1 MPRRTTVP
9 EEATTCVILA
19 SGSRTRRTVLEAAGL
34 EFEVVPS
41 GVDERAIQEALLAD
55 DGPIDPADL
64 AEVLARAKAEE
75 VSRRNP
81 EALVIGA
88 DQVLA
93 LEGEA
98 LVKAADFDAAR
109 EILLRLRGRT
119 HQLHSAIALAER
131 GDATWTFVDT
141 THMTMRQFSIEF
153 LGQYLARVGALALD
167 SVGAY
172 QIEGLGIQLFERI
185 DGDYFTILGVP
196 LLPLLAELRSRRI
209 VAT

>member
-1 MPRRTTVP
+1 MP
-9 EEATTCVILA
+9 EEATTSVILA
-19 SGSRTRRTVLEAAGL
+19 SGSRTRRAVLEAAGL

-41 GVDERAIQEALLAD
+41 GVDERAIREALLTGD
-55 DGPIDPADL
+55 ETIDPADL

-81 EALVIGA
+81 DALVIGA

-93 LEGEA
+93 FEGET

-119 HQLHSAIALAER
+119 HQLHSAIALAEG
-131 GDATWTFVDT
+131 GDATWTFIDT
-141 THMTMRQFSIEF
+141 AHLTMRRFSIEF
-153 LGQYLARVGALALD
+153 LGQYLARAGALTLE

-196 LLPLLAELRSRRI
+196 LLPLLAELRSRS
-209 VAT
+209 VVVT

>member
-9 EEATTCVILA
+9 EKATTSVILA
-19 SGSRTRRTVLEAAGL
+19 SGSRTRRAVLEAAGL
-34 EFEVVPS
+34 EFEMVPS
-41 GVDERAIQEALLAD
+41 GVDERAIREALLAD

-81 EALVIGA
+81 DALVIGA

-93 LEGEA
+93 FEGET
-98 LVKAADFDAAR
+98 LDKAADLDAAR
-109 EILLRLRGRT
+109 EVLLRLRGRT

-131 GDATWTFVDT
+131 GDAAWTFVDT
-141 THMTMRQFSIEF
+141 AHMTMRRFSIEF
-153 LGQYLARVGALALD
+153 LGQYLARVGANALEP
-167 SVGAY
+167 VGAY
-172 QIEGLGIQLFERI
+172 HIEGLGIQLFERI
-185 DGDYFTILGVP
+185 DGDHFTILGVP

>member
-1 MPRRTTVP
+1 MP
-9 EEATTCVILA
+9 EEATTSVILA

>member
-1 MPRRTTVP
+1 M
-9 EEATTCVILA
+9 
-19 SGSRTRRTVLEAAGL
+19 LEAAGL
-34 EFEVVPS
+34 EFAVVPS
-41 GVDERAIQEALLAD
+41 GVDERAIRDAFLAD
-55 DGPIDPADL
+55 NGPIDPGDL
-64 AEVLARAKAEE
+64 AEVLARAKAEQ

-93 LEGEA
+93 LEGEVF
-98 LVKAADFDAAR
+98 VKATNLDAVR

-119 HQLHSAIALAER
+119 HQLHSAVALAVR
-131 GDATWTFVDT
+131 GEAAWTFVDT
-141 THMTMRQFSIEF
+141 AHLTMRRFSTEF
-153 LGQYLARVGALALD
+153 LGQYLARAGAVALE

-209 VAT
+209 VAI

>member
-1 MPRRTTVP
+1 MP
-9 EEATTCVILA
+9 EEATTSVILA
-19 SGSRTRRTVLEAAGL
+19 SGSRTRRAVLEAAGL
-34 EFEVVPS
+34 EFEVVAS
-41 GVDERAIQEALLAD
+41 GVDERAIRQALLAD
-55 DGPIDPADL
+55 GGPIDPADL

-81 EALVIGA
+81 DALVIGA

-109 EILLRLRGRT
+109 EILLKLRGRT

-131 GDATWTFVDT
+131 GDATWTLVDT
-141 THMTMRQFSIEF
+141 AHMTMRQFSIEF